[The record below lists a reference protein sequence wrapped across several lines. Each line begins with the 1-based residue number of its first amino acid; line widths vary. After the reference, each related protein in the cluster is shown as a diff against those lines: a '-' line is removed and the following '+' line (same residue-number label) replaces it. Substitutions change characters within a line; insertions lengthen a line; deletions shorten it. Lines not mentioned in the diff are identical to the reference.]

1 MTEININK
9 KYQRKISIKKRAIL
23 KDNNSNAFKTL
34 QDHLKDLI
42 NFKNY
47 KIIAS
52 FISFKSEISTQFL
65 NEFLLNNGKILC
77 LPIIKNN
84 SETLN
89 FIEYNLKTKLVSGKF
104 GIMQPSDL
112 SKEFLPEII
121 LTPCLAFDKNG
132 FRLGYGGGYYDK
144 TFSYLKKIKHK
155 FISIAVAFDD
165 QKIDELVHDKYD
177 QKIDYILTE
186 KKLYKV

>member
-1 MTEININK
+1 MTEINVNK
-9 KYQRKISIKKRAIL
+9 EYQRKISIKKRATL
-23 KDNNSNAFKTL
+23 KDKNSNAFKTL
-34 QDHLKDLI
+34 QDHLKGLI

-121 LTPCLAFDKNG
+121 FTPCLAFDENG

>member
-1 MTEININK
+1 MTEINVNK
-9 KYQRKISIKKRAIL
+9 EIQRKISIKKRAIL

-65 NEFLLNNGKILC
+65 NEFLLNNSKILC

-104 GIMQPSDL
+104 GIMQPNNL

-121 LTPCLAFDKNG
+121 LTPCLAFDENG

>member
-1 MTEININK
+1 MTEINVNK
-9 KYQRKISIKKRAIL
+9 EIQRKISIKKRAIL

-65 NEFLLNNGKILC
+65 NEFLLNNSKILC

-121 LTPCLAFDKNG
+121 LTPCLAFDENG

>member
-1 MTEININK
+1 MTEINVNK
-9 KYQRKISIKKRAIL
+9 EYQRKISIKKRAIL
-23 KDNNSNAFKTL
+23 KDKNSNGFKTL
-34 QDHLKDLI
+34 QDHLKGLK

-47 KIIAS
+47 KIVAS

-65 NEFLLNNGKILC
+65 NEFLFNNGKILC

-121 LTPCLAFDKNG
+121 LTPCLAFDENG

-165 QKIDELVHDKYD
+165 QKIDKLVHDKYD

>member
-1 MTEININK
+1 MTEINVNK
-9 KYQRKISIKKRAIL
+9 EYQRKISIKKRATL
-23 KDNNSNAFKTL
+23 KDKNSNAFKSL

-121 LTPCLAFDKNG
+121 LTPCLAFDENG

-177 QKIDYILTE
+177 QKINYILTE

>member
-1 MTEININK
+1 MTEINVNK
-9 KYQRKISIKKRAIL
+9 EHQRKISIKKRATL
-23 KDNNSNAFKTL
+23 KDKNSNASKTL
-34 QDHLKDLI
+34 QDHLNGLI

-65 NEFLLNNGKILC
+65 NEFLLHNGKILC

-112 SKEFLPEII
+112 SKEFFPEII
-121 LTPCLAFDKNG
+121 LTPCLAFDENG

>member
-1 MTEININK
+1 MTEINVNK
-9 KYQRKISIKKRAIL
+9 EYQRKISIKKRAIL

-121 LTPCLAFDKNG
+121 LTPCLAFDENG

>member
-1 MTEININK
+1 MTEINVNK
-9 KYQRKISIKKRAIL
+9 EYQRKISIKKRATL
-23 KDNNSNAFKTL
+23 KDKNSNAFKTL
-34 QDHLKDLI
+34 QDHLKGLI

-121 LTPCLAFDKNG
+121 LTPCLAFDENG

>member
-1 MTEININK
+1 MTEINVNK
-9 KYQRKISIKKRAIL
+9 EHQRKISIKKRATL
-23 KDNNSNAFKTL
+23 KDKNSNASKTL
-34 QDHLKDLI
+34 QDHLNGLI

-112 SKEFLPEII
+112 SKALLPEII
-121 LTPCLAFDKNG
+121 LTPCLAFDENG

-165 QKIDELVHDKYD
+165 QKIDKLVHDKYD

>member
-1 MTEININK
+1 MTEINTSK
-9 KYQRKISIKKRAIL
+9 EYQRKISIKKRATL
-23 KDNNSNAFKTL
+23 KNKNSNAFKTL
-34 QDHLKDLI
+34 PDHFKDLT

-52 FISFKSEISTQFL
+52 FISIKSEIPTQLL
-65 NEFLLNNGKILC
+65 NEFLLDNNKILC
-77 LPIIKNN
+77 LPVIKNN

-89 FIEYNLKTKLVSGKF
+89 FVEYKLKTKLIPGKF

-112 SKEFLPEII
+112 NNEYLPEII
-121 LTPCLAFDKNG
+121 LTPCLAFDERG

-155 FISIAVAFDD
+155 FISIAVAFDG
-165 QKIDELVHDKYD
+165 QKIKKLVHDKYD

-186 KKLYKV
+186 KKLYTV

>member
-1 MTEININK
+1 MIEINANK
-9 KYQRKISIKKRAIL
+9 EHQRKISIKKRATL
-23 KDNNSNAFKTL
+23 KNKNNNAFKTL
-34 QDHLKDLI
+34 PEHLKDLI

-52 FISFKSEISTQFL
+52 FISIKSEISTQFL

-89 FIEYNLKTKLVSGKF
+89 FIEYNIKTKLVPGKF

-121 LTPCLAFDKNG
+121 LTPCLAFDESG

-144 TFSYLKKIKHK
+144 TFSYLKKNK
-155 FISIAVAFDD
+155 
-165 QKIDELVHDKYD
+165 
-177 QKIDYILTE
+177 T
-186 KKLYKV
+186 

>member
-1 MTEININK
+1 MTEINVNK
-9 KYQRKISIKKRAIL
+9 KYQRKISIKKRATL
-23 KDNNSNAFKTL
+23 KNKNNNAFKTL
-34 QDHLKDLI
+34 PEHLKDLI

-121 LTPCLAFDKNG
+121 LTPCLAFDENG

>member
-1 MTEININK
+1 M
-9 KYQRKISIKKRAIL
+9 
-23 KDNNSNAFKTL
+23 
-34 QDHLKDLI
+34 I

-165 QKIDELVHDKYD
+165 QKIDKLVHDKYD

>member
-1 MTEININK
+1 MTEINVNK
-9 KYQRKISIKKRAIL
+9 EYQRKISIKKRATL
-23 KDNNSNAFKTL
+23 KDKNSNAFKRL

-65 NEFLLNNGKILC
+65 NEFLFNNGKILC

-121 LTPCLAFDKNG
+121 LTPCLAFDENG

>member
-1 MTEININK
+1 MTEINVNK
-9 KYQRKISIKKRAIL
+9 EIQRKISIKKRAIL

-65 NEFLLNNGKILC
+65 NEFLLNNSKILC

-104 GIMQPSDL
+104 GIMQPRDL

-121 LTPCLAFDKNG
+121 LTPCLAFDENG

-165 QKIDELVHDKYD
+165 QKIEELVHDKYD